1 MVTLYTQANC
11 QPCKAT
17 KRKLENL
24 GVRYTEKRV
33 DLDKTAMQEALAT
46 GFQQTPIVVT
56 SDDAWS
62 GHNPTKLNRLKGDQ

>member
-24 GVRYTEKRV
+24 GVSYTEKRV
-33 DLDKTAMQEALAT
+33 DLDETAMQEALAT

-56 SDDAWS
+56 DSDKWS
-62 GHNPTKLNRLKGDQ
+62 GFNPARLKALAA